1 MQIDI
6 QRISKFFLLRE
17 QRYRASE
24 SRMMSFADNDSRDI
38 LYVMSQGVTMSHDA
52 IELRQRTYC

>member
-6 QRISKFFLLRE
+6 QRISKFFLLRK

-24 SRMMSFADNDSRDI
+24 SQMMSFTDNHSRDI
-38 LYVMSQGVTMSHDA
+38 LFVMSQGVTMSHDA
-52 IELRQRTYC
+52 IELQQRTYC